1 MHHLVL
7 KHRLSH
13 WKVIHWV
20 FLGLGVVAV
29 LLLLG
34 VGALVGTAAS
44 ALDTDRDLK
53 DFENPQQAR
62 EFVSAHLPT
71 PLPDTAV
78 VEELRYERW
87 QDWHLKARIRL
98 GSAEAVAGCLDKV
111 KLGRELNDAY
121 CGDTEASGSVR
132 FFLKKPFA
140 CCSAGRATADSL
152 SVTCYTR

>member
-1 MHHLVL
+1 VP

-20 FLGLGVVAV
+20 FLGLGVVAL

-34 VGALVGTAAS
+34 VVALVGSVAS
-44 ALDTDRDLK
+44 ALDTGRDLK

-71 PLPDTAV
+71 PLPATAV

-87 QDWHLKARIRL
+87 QDWQLKARVRFESAQAVAALSDQIRL
-98 GSAEAVAGCLDKV
+98 ARA
-111 KLGRELNDAY
+111 LNDAY
-121 CGDTEASGSVR
+121 CGDAEPVGSVR
-132 FFLKKPFA
+132 FFLAKSFA
-140 CCSAGRATADSL
+140 CCSASVAAMASL
-152 SVTCYTR
+152 DVACYTR